1 MKEETDTDESRQLV
15 KRHHNCVANKQTK
28 DTNENY
34 KIVAYER

>member
-15 KRHHNCVANKQTK
+15 KRHHNYVANKQTK